1 MELVFFPGSRRLQ
14 PVNFLVFTQKIKMQ
28 CTSFSEM
35 TLFFVIMCPKDLTE
49 AEYS

>member
-14 PVNFLVFTQKIKMQ
+14 PVNFLVFTQ